1 MRIQL
6 RKFIFSILL
15 LAFCTVFGQNVSLYQ
30 QFNGR
35 YDFTFVGNTMNLG
48 ENNITPGCTD
58 LLVTSSAAN
67 LNLNSN
73 QTIESVY
80 LYWAGSGFGDFNVQL
95 NGTPITA
102 QRTFTNIS
110 VTSGLN
116 YFSAFADVTAQVV
129 ATGNGSY
136 TLSDLDISSDLTTN
150 PGYCNN
156 RTNFAGWTMVIIYRD
171 LSLPLNQI
179 NVYDG
184 LQSIPSTLSITL
196 TSLNVINTAGA
207 EIGFVAWEGD
217 SNLAISETLKLNGTI
232 LSNPP
237 LNPAN
242 NAFNGTNSFTNNP
255 NLYNMD
261 LDVYNIQNN
270 ITVGSTTALIEMGS
284 GQDVV
289 LMNCVVTK
297 LNSQLPDATIA
308 ITNIEKECDSR
319 TILVDYTV
327 FNTNSTDGLPAGI
340 PIAIYANG
348 QFIEYTE
355 TIAPIAIGGSESSQI
370 TLVIPNSIPIDFTLQ
385 FVVDDNGTG
394 VGIVTEI
401 NENNNSDSEVISLLV
416 TPDYNPLP
424 NIFSCVSVIENTAVD
439 FSNYASL
446 VVTDPTHTVAFY
458 TSFSDAS
465 LELNPITNPSNYIV
479 NLPSTT
485 IYVRINDGTCFAI
498 TSFEIR
504 LVLFPSFNLPDDLF
518 TCRIDEFSTFD
529 FSSYENDVNVNPTDT
544 VTFYESEADASLE
557 TNPITNTNQYLP
569 DVTPKEIFIRI
580 DNGPCFSV
588 TSFFLN
594 YYELPE
600 FNELNDLLA
609 CNEGLTRGTFDF
621 SAYETAVK
629 VVPTDSVSFHQTL
642 DDAQSE
648 NNEIVNT
655 SSFVADATPK
665 EIFVRVENENC
676 YSVTS
681 FVLTTENCPP
691 TVYNYISA
699 NNDGYNE
706 AFFVEGLRDIF
717 LEFEIEI
724 YNRWGKLVWTGNNS
738 TPDWDGFAIEGYRL
752 DNSNSPKGTFFYVL
766 HLNDVN
772 YPTPLQ
778 GYLYYTK

>member
-1 MRIQL
+1 
-6 RKFIFSILL
+6 
-15 LAFCTVFGQNVSLYQ
+15 
-30 QFNGR
+30 
-35 YDFTFVGNTMNLG
+35 MNLG
-48 ENNITPGCTD
+48 ENNTTAGCTD

-67 LNLNSN
+67 LSLNST
-73 QTIESVY
+73 QTIEGVY

-95 NGTPITA
+95 NGTSITA
-102 QRTFTNIS
+102 QRTFTNVS

-116 YFSAFADVTAQVV
+116 YFSAFADVTAQVT

-136 TLSDLDISSDLTTN
+136 TLSDLDISTDLTTI

-156 RTNFAGWTMVIIYRD
+156 RTNFAGWTMVVIYRD

-184 LQSIPSTLSITL
+184 LQSIPNTLSITL

-217 SNLAISETLKLNGTI
+217 SNLAIGETLRLNGTI

-270 ITVGSTTALIEMGS
+270 ITVGSTTALIEMSS

-308 ITNIEKECDSR
+308 ITNIEKQCDSR

-327 FNTNSTDGLPAGI
+327 FNTNSTDSLPAGI
-340 PIAIYANG
+340 PIAIYLNG
-348 QFIEYTE
+348 QFFEYTE
-355 TIAPIAIGGSESSQI
+355 TLAPIAIGGSESSQI
-370 TLVIPNSIPIDFTLQ
+370 TLVIPNSIPLDFTLQ

-394 VGIVTEI
+394 LGIVTEI
-401 NENNNSDSEVISLLV
+401 NENNNSDSETVSLLV

-424 NIFSCVSVIENTAVD
+424 DIFSCVSVIENTSVD
-439 FSNYASL
+439 FSNYASIVL
-446 VVTDPTHTVAFY
+446 TDPTHTVAFY
-458 TSFSDAS
+458 TSFSDAN
-465 LELNPITNPSNYIV
+465 LELNPITNLSNYIV

-485 IYVRINDGTCFAI
+485 IYVRINDGSCFAI
-498 TSFEIR
+498 TSFDIR
-504 LVLFPSFNLPDDLF
+504 LVLFPSFNPLDDLY
-518 TCRIDEFSTFD
+518 TCRIDEFSVFD
-529 FSSYENDVNVNPTDT
+529 FSEYENDVKVNPTDI
-544 VTFYESEADASLE
+544 VTFYETATDASLE
-557 TNPITNTNQYLP
+557 TNPIVNITQYLP
-569 DVTPKEIFIRI
+569 NSTPKEIFIRI

-588 TSFFLN
+588 TSFFLDYN
-594 YYELPE
+594 DLPE
-600 FNELNDLLA
+600 FNELDDLLA

-621 SAYETAVK
+621 SAYETTAK
-629 VVPTDSVSFHQTL
+629 VDPNDSVSFHQTL
-642 DDAQSE
+642 DDAQNE

-681 FVLTTENCPP
+681 FLLTTENCPP

-699 NNDGYNE
+699 NNDGFNE

-724 YNRWGKLVWTGNNS
+724 YNRWGKLIWTGNNS
-738 TPDWDGFAIEGYRL
+738 TPDWDGFAIEGYRW
-752 DNSNSPKGTFFYVL
+752 DNSNSPKGTFYYIL
-766 HLNDVN
+766 YLNDEN
-772 YPTPLQ
+772 YPAPLQ

>member
-1 MRIQL
+1 
-6 RKFIFSILL
+6 
-15 LAFCTVFGQNVSLYQ
+15 
-30 QFNGR
+30 
-35 YDFTFVGNTMNLG
+35 MNLG

>member
-1 MRIQL
+1 MRLQL

-15 LAFCTVFGQNVSLYQ
+15 LAFCTIYGQNVSLYQ

-48 ENNITPGCTD
+48 ENNTTPGCTD
-58 LLVTSSAAN
+58 LLVTTSAAD

-95 NGTPITA
+95 NGTSITA
-102 QRTFTNIS
+102 QRTFTNVSIS
-110 VTSGLN
+110 SGLN
-116 YFSAFADVTAQVV
+116 YFSAFADVTAQVA
-129 ATGNGSY
+129 ATGNGLY
-136 TLSDLDISSDLTTN
+136 TLSDLDISSDLTTI

-156 RTNFAGWTMVIIYRD
+156 RTNFAGWAMVVIYRD

-179 NVYDG
+179 NIYDG
-184 LQSIPSTLSITL
+184 LQSIPQTLSITL

-207 EIGFVAWEGD
+207 EIGFIAWEGD
-217 SNLAISETLKLNGTI
+217 GILAVSETLKLNGTI

-270 ITVGSTTALIEMGS
+270 ITVGSTTALIEMSS

-355 TIAPIAIGGSESSQI
+355 TIAPIAIGDSESSQI
-370 TLVIPNSIPIDFTLQ
+370 TLVLPNSIPIDFTLQ

-424 NIFSCVSVIENTAVD
+424 NIFSCVSAIENTSVD

-446 VVTDPTHTVAFY
+446 VLTDPTHTVAFY
-458 TSFSDAS
+458 TSFNDAS

-485 IYVRINDGTCFAI
+485 IYVRINDGNCFAI
-498 TSFEIR
+498 TSFDIR
-504 LVLFPSFNLPDDLF
+504 LVLFPSFNLLDDVF

-529 FSSYENDVNVNPTDT
+529 FSSYENDAKVNPTDT
-544 VTFYESEADASLE
+544 VTFYESEADASSE

-588 TSFFLN
+588 TSFFLD

-600 FNELNDLLA
+600 FNELIDLLA

-621 SAYETAVK
+621 STYETTVK

-655 SSFVADATPK
+655 SSFVATATPK

-772 YPTPLQ
+772 YPAPLQ